1 MISFAPFRRLLCL
14 PGMQYVTTRF
24 CGSTLR
30 RWSFDEKFRTGQ
42 WNFSGEASRE
52 LANAVERYVEGGDIL
67 MLGCGTAAI
76 THALKPDCFNS
87 FLGVDLSKEAIAR
100 ANRGASCKIRFELAD
115 MLYFKSDQKYNV
127 ILFSESLY
135 YLKPWQRQPM
145 LLRSSDMLGP
155 TGRIIVTI
163 SQPSRF
169 AGVLEMIRRNFS
181 IIEDRTF
188 SDSPRHLLV
197 LH

>member
-14 PGMQYVTTRF
+14 PGVQYIATRF
-24 CGSTLR
+24 CGPTLR

-100 ANRGASCKIRFELAD
+100 ANLGSSDKIRFEHGD
-115 MLYFKSDQKYNV
+115 MLRFKTDQKFNV

-145 LLRSSDMLGP
+145 LRRSTSMLRSRGH
-155 TGRIIVTI
+155 IIVTI

-169 AGVLEMIRRNFS
+169 AGVLQMIRRDFS

-188 SDSPRHLLV
+188 SDSLRHLLV
-197 LH
+197 LR